1 MRKVAEFDA
10 HTYWTV
16 GLGASK
22 YARKAAADLACEL
35 HLLGCTEVEV
45 RLLKS
50 EQVPCVGCSV
60 TRSVFGVFTSA
71 PDLAKS
77 QRTFLDARE
86 EDTAEAVLRRCRA
99 WGLQEFYAKD
109 WVPAYRLLCA
119 ASHPNDADL
128 IKRAHDSYDETSQ
141 CAFPFEYFKATQAQM
156 RAMYGPFYF
165 GASGSWFLRRIMSLQ
180 WIGLA
185 LRSG

>member
-1 MRKVAEFDA
+1 
-10 HTYWTV
+10 
-16 GLGASK
+16 
-22 YARKAAADLACEL
+22 
-35 HLLGCTEVEV
+35 LGCTEVEV

-71 PDLAKS
+71 PDDLVELAKS

-165 GASGSWFLRRIMSLQ
+165 GGKWKLVSEAYNESPMDWTGVEEWMMAFHDALNKRRSNRGKERASSNCRAG
-180 WIGLA
+180 A
-185 LRSG
+185 A